1 MNEITSVIAVAGYNP
16 PIIKPFLYITSAKK
30 FRMVLHSNPMRQRGE
45 TTGSLAGALGWSTT
59 FFVAGVIDPRV
70 CKSTSPFIQSNYRR
84 TPSGFPA

>member
-59 FFVAGVIDPRV
+59 FFVAGVIDPARL
-70 CKSTSPFIQSNYRR
+70 
-84 TPSGFPA
+84 